1 MSADTAR
8 LPRNLRGMQPNGVR
22 LANQRAILTV
32 MAVEPGSSNADLAR
46 RTGLAP
52 QTVSS
57 VLADLERAQLITRGE
72 VRRGKRG
79 QPATPM
85 FLSPTGA
92 FAVGAEIGWTHIEVV
107 LIGLTGQAVGR
118 YRREYDYPD
127 AQSAFDELATAVAEL
142 IAKLTSDEKARLIG
156 IGLAAPGG
164 IGETS
169 ALIPP
174 PGNQSALW
182 VAIDIARSA
191 ADATG
196 LDVHLFNDG
205 NAACWGELIAH
216 PPPRPQ
222 SFAFLLIDTFVAA
235 GIIAEGRL
243 WEGVTGASANLG
255 SMLVTDRQGT
265 ARFVHEIASL
275 YALRQRLTGNGL
287 DLLAV
292 MTETLSPEAER
303 IFAGWIEDASFAIA
317 QTILNTAT
325 VIEFETAI
333 VEAVLPRPGLTRLIE
348 AIERQIELA
357 PSLGR
362 RQPAVEAGHLG
373 WSGAAQGAAQLRLYR
388 RFFSRDLQ
396 HMDD

>member
-1 MSADTAR
+1 VSADTAR

-57 VLADLERAQLITRGE
+57 VLTDLERAQLITRGE

-127 AQSAFDELATAVAEL
+127 AQSVFGELAIAVVEL

-169 ALIPP
+169 AIIPP

-182 VAIDIARSA
+182 AAIDIEQSA

-205 NAACWGELIAH
+205 NAACWGELTAH
-216 PPPRPQ
+216 PAPRPQ

-255 SMLVTDRQGT
+255 SMLVTDRQGA

-275 YALRQRLTGNGL
+275 YALRRRLVANGL
-287 DLLAV
+287 DLPAV

-303 IFAGWIEDASFAIA
+303 IFVDWIEDASFAIA

-333 VEAVLPRPGLTRLIE
+333 VEAVLPRPGLVRLID
-348 AIERQIELA
+348 AIKQQIGLA

-362 RQPAVEAGHLG
+362 GQPAVEAGHLG
-373 WSGAAQGAAQLRLYR
+373 RSGAAQGAAQLRLYR